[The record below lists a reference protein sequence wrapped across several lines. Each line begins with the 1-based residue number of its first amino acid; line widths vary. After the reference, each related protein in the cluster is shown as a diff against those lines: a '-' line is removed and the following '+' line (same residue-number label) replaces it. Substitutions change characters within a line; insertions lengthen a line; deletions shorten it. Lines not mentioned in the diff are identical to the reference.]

1 MKLILDTIDTEAIK
15 RIYAITKVS
24 GVTSNPSI
32 VAKFAKDGDSS
43 DMLLLK
49 AVNTVRAL
57 DEESEFHIQV
67 LSEKCEDIVFEAH
80 KLQERYGNVF
90 VKIPVTEEGLK
101 AIRILHEEGIGVTAT
116 AIYSFMQAF
125 LALNAGADYAA
136 LYCNRMLNNGVDY
149 VEVIRKLKRIIPEG
163 KILAASFKS
172 IQQVIDAYDA
182 GADSCTV
189 PPELITGTLDSPLV
203 MDAVRKFSSDWNSKF
218 SN

>member
-1 MKLILDTIDTEAIK
+1 MKLILDTIDTEAIE
-15 RIYAITKVS
+15 RIYAITKVD
-24 GVTSNPSI
+24 GITSNPSI
-32 VAKFAKDGDSS
+32 VAKAAKPGDTSNR
-43 DMLLLK
+43 LLLR
-49 AVNTVRAL
+49 AMNTVRGL
-57 DEESEFHIQV
+57 DENAEIHIQV
-67 LSEKCEDIVFEAH
+67 LSEKCDDIVFEAH
-80 KLQERYGNVF
+80 RLRDRFGNVF

-101 AIRILHEEGIGVTAT
+101 AIRILSREGVPVTAT

-125 LALNAGADYAA
+125 LALNAGAEYAA

-149 VEVIRKLKRIIPEG
+149 LDVIRKLKRIMPEG

-189 PPELITGTLDSPLV
+189 PPELIIGTLDSPLV
-203 MDAVRKFSSDWNSKF
+203 LDAVSKFNSDWNSKF